1 MFGRDRALAFTLLAA
16 LIVAAGSTHSVA
28 QSLTLLEPDYTAKR
42 LPSGIGAAGLACS
55 PGGAWGDYVYIA
67 DSAAGMI
74 ERIDFNDNVSTFA
87 GPFSFPVGLAFGP
100 GPGNDF
106 GNLLYV
112 GDFGTSAL
120 SSVNSGGSIAPF
132 TSFPGPGDLAFD
144 PSGAFGTE
152 LFCSSTLAGSIYE
165 VTPAGSPTLFSG
177 AASAYLGF
185 GPGGAWGSGL
195 YSTDQSGS
203 VSGSDCCFDNGT
215 PGCSDAICR
224 SLVCATRPACCLGK
238 WNQIC
243 ANLALDEATCAC
255 LGYGPGIVQVDSG
268 GTSTPLVD
276 GFAAPQG
283 FGWAEG
289 PGWNGDLF
297 ATDLTYGLVRRV
309 LPGGTSSDFAQVA
322 GAADVTFC
330 NCALYLVTLDGAL
343 WKITSDADDSDMDGS
358 GDACDTCPGFYN
370 PGDQP
375 AVFEMDILASSK
387 TEFSWP
393 TAADVR
399 YLRGQLSVVSEYGVD
414 FVLTVPD
421 ATFFSDPVTPL
432 VPGSGF
438 YYLAQPDCPIS
449 SWQTSLGAEPGR
461 DAALP

>member
-1 MFGRDRALAFTLLAA
+1 MFVRARISACTLLVA
-16 LIVAAGSTHSVA
+16 LVVAAGSTLTVA
-28 QSLTLLEPDYTAKR
+28 QTLTLLEPDYTAKR

-55 PGGAWGDYVYIA
+55 PGGAWGEFVYIA

-112 GDFGTSAL
+112 GDFGTSEL
-120 SSVNSGGSIAPF
+120 SSINTSGSITSF
-132 TSFPGPGDLAFD
+132 ISFPGPGDMTFD
-144 PSGAFGTE
+144 PSGAYGTE
-152 LFCSSTLAGSIYE
+152 LFSTSTLAGSIYE
-165 VTPAGSPTLFSG
+165 ITSAGSATLFSG

-185 GPGGAWGSGL
+185 GPGGAWGGGL

-203 VSGSDCCFDNGT
+203 VSGTDCCFDNGT
-215 PGCSDAICR
+215 PGCSDTTCR
-224 SLVCATRPACCLGK
+224 TLVCTTKPACCLGK
-238 WNQIC
+238 WNQTC
-243 ANLALDEATCAC
+243 ANLALDEPTCAC
-255 LGYGPGIVQVDSG
+255 LGYGPGIVEVDSG
-268 GTSTPLVD
+268 GTSTSLVD

-283 FGWAEG
+283 FDWADG

-309 LPGGTSSDFAQVA
+309 LPGGTSSDFAQVV

-343 WKITSDADDSDMDGS
+343 WKITSDADDSDDDGS

-399 YLRGQLSVVSEYGVD
+399 YLRGPMSVVSEYGVD

-421 ATFFSDPVTPL
+421 TTSFSDPVMPL
-432 VPGSGF
+432 VPGAGF